1 MKYLF
6 LVLVLI
12 LSLIVPSEAMGYA
25 PLFANAQAKHPYSL
39 MSGLGTHHHPV
50 STDNPEAQ
58 KFFDQG
64 LNLIYAFNHDEAVRS
79 FKKAAEL
86 DPHLAIAY
94 WGIALGLGANINLDI
109 DPDREQVADQ
119 AVQQALALSPQASA
133 PEQDYINALAKR
145 YSHNPHA
152 DLYQLAV
159 NYAKAMQNLVQRYPD
174 DLDAATLYA
183 ESLMDLHPWDL
194 WSHDGKPQA
203 DTLEIITVL
212 ESVIQRDRNHPGA
225 NHYYIHAVEASPS
238 PERALKSAKRLET
251 LVPAAGHLVHMPSH
265 IYFRVGDYQRAMA
278 SNQQAIAQDETY
290 FLKNHIVEGI
300 YPWMYY
306 NHNIHFLAI
315 ASAMAGRHEDA
326 LQAADK
332 LVANATPLV
341 PVLPMIESY
350 LSTKILIQVYFGDW
364 DDILKTPAPDAKLVT
379 TKPLWH
385 FAHGMANA
393 ATGKIEKAKGDSNAL
408 LECQKTIPV
417 TAVIGLSTAN
427 QILDIAANLLQAKI
441 ATAEGN
447 YDSAIKFLETAVSQ
461 EDALNYIEPPA
472 WYIPTRFALG
482 DVLLAKG
489 DYAAAEKVFRADL
502 QKYPHKRLSLL
513 GLQATLQAQ
522 LVQAELAKVEKNS
535 DTQLQVQNLRS

>member
-6 LVLVLI
+6 LVWVLV
-12 LSLIVPSEAMGYA
+12 LSLIVPREAI
-25 PLFANAQAKHPYSL
+25 AQTKQPYSL
-39 MSGLGTHHHPV
+39 ISGLGTHHHQV
-50 STDNPEAQ
+50 STSNPEAQ

-79 FKKAAEL
+79 FKQAAEL

-94 WGIALGLGANINLDI
+94 WGIALGVGANINLDI
-109 DPDREQVADQ
+109 DPDREQVAYQ
-119 AVQQALALSPQASA
+119 AVQQALALSPQAST

-145 YSHNPHA
+145 YSQNPHA
-152 DLYQLAV
+152 DLHQLAV

-203 DTLEIITVL
+203 DTAEIVSVL
-212 ESVIQRDRNHPGA
+212 ESVIQRDPNHPGA
-225 NHYYIHAVEASPS
+225 NHYYIHAVEASLS

-265 IYFRVGDYQRAMA
+265 IYFRVGDYQGAMA
-278 SNQQAIAQDETY
+278 ANQQAIAQDETY
-290 FLKNHIVEGI
+290 FQTNHVVEGI
-300 YPWMYY
+300 YPLMYY

-315 ASAMAGRHEDA
+315 ASAMAGRHKDA

-332 LVANATPLV
+332 LVANVTPLV
-341 PVLPMIESY
+341 SVLPMIESV
-350 LSTKILIQVYFGDW
+350 LSTKSLIQVYFGDW
-364 DDILKTPAPDAKLVT
+364 NDILKTSAPDAKLVT

-393 ATGKIEKAKGDSNAL
+393 ATGKIEDAKGDRNAL
-408 LECQKTIPV
+408 LASQKTIPA
-417 TAVIGLSTAN
+417 TAIIGLSPAN

-441 ATAEGN
+441 ATAEQD

-472 WYIPTRFALG
+472 WYIPTRLALG

-489 DYAAAEKVFRADL
+489 DYPAAEKVFRADL
-502 QKYPHKRLSLL
+502 QKYPHNQLSLL

-522 LVQAELAKVEKNS
+522 LVQAE
-535 DTQLQVQNLRS
+535 